1 MSQIEEE
8 VAFEFEDVMDS
19 QVAEEASA
27 AERVAEVAESD
38 PDQVTT
44 KEVETEVETEVE
56 AEAEVETTT
65 TEKNEWT
72 LTAVMDERDK
82 RQKAVELA
90 EKLQEKLDAY
100 ENTPE
105 DEVSVFEDETA
116 WKAKQDEKVQQ
127 EVRNVGLNMSQAF
140 AEEAFGEDTV
150 AAATKWMQDEGVKSP
165 YILKEFNEA
174 KLPFHK
180 LVKLH
185 EAELTRQNPEAYKA
199 ELKAELLKELKE
211 TAPDKPIAK
220 SLASKRSAG
229 ESSRFPDND
238 EDILGT

>member
-38 PDQVTT
+38 PDQVTEEAEVEETET
-44 KEVETEVETEVE
+44 KEVEP
-56 AEAEVETTT
+56 EVETTAT
-65 TEKNEWT
+65 DDDEWT
-72 LTAVMDERDK
+72 YKQAMDERKK
-82 RQKAVELA
+82 RQEWEKRAIAA
-90 EKLQEKLDAY
+90 EEKVATF
-100 ENTPE
+100 EAPE
-105 DEVSVFEDETA
+105 DEVSVFEDEAA

-140 AEEAFGEDTV
+140 AEEAFGEDKV